1 MVRAS
6 APRLA
11 AGGAEAHHPHAWNA
25 GSYAWPDAAA
35 QRPFG
40 KGGNDETPV
49 DDRPAR
55 GAPGRLQRRSQ
66 PARGRRWHAARGPEP
81 RGLDRWRR
89 GSGGSSL
96 AGAAAKVSDWCA
108 ILPADLI
115 AKFAPGSAA
124 PAAGIYPGECGASNG
139 TAALDFRYSTG
150 FGAFEI
156 PSDAETVSGLGQAAY
171 LDRPTA
177 DEVELWV
184 ALQVD
189 PEVYL
194 FIDMAGHDG
203 KDHKADAVAV
213 AQAILA
219 KLH

>member
-1 MVRAS
+1 MK
-6 APRLA
+6 RLSTIALLVGLLAGCSGA
-11 AGGAEAHHPHAWNA
+11 A
-25 GSYAWPDAAA
+25 
-35 QRPFG
+35 
-40 KGGNDETPV
+40 
-49 DDRPAR
+49 
-55 GAPGRLQRRSQ
+55 SQ
-66 PARGRRWHAARGPEP
+66 PAGGGGTPPAGQSPAASTG
-81 RGLDRWRR
+81 GGG